1 MVFLNFRFMTVAAA
15 LNPEVF
21 DEEQGRGESSG
32 GQATTGNKAS
42 RLESISEDS

>member
-1 MVFLNFRFMTVAAA
+1 MAFLNSRFMTVAAA

-32 GQATTGNKAS
+32 GQATTGNKAAK
-42 RLESISEDS
+42 LETIAEDS